1 MKRRA
6 ILLVT
11 TILGSLLV
19 LASPTP
25 ASADPACSIVEQ
37 VTFTTGAIGNATQE
51 TVIDGDGDRIAFVSS
66 RDLTGGNPDLT
77 REIFLADLTADTIT
91 QITDTDSAAGIGD
104 PSISDDGTKVV
115 FVTSA
120 DLTGNNTDNGDEVF
134 LFNTATSTFSQL
146 TDDPTG
152 ELVSDQPDISGDG
165 AKVAFRSE
173 ADFTGGNGNGGEEIF
188 LVNTSGPLSYQQ
200 LTSGAPDGGSVPSI
214 NQNGS
219 RVAFQTTANLVPG
232 TGNAD
237 GNTEIFVVDPA
248 GPTTIQ
254 LTTTTAPAEQDR
266 AEISENGAFVLFEST
281 GNFGGGNPDGN
292 RELFRRAVTS
302 STFVQLTDTITGAAS
317 SASTDQTG
325 TRTVFSDD
333 SAELDRNP
341 DGDGEVFVADATGRD
356 PSAVTA
362 NPAGL
367 FSNFGSISDDGRT
380 MALTARSDPF
390 GTNADGNNEVF
401 LARCGS
407 ITPTFNDVPASNAF
421 FGAIEWMSE
430 LGIANGFPGPTFR
443 PADPVKRQQ
452 MANFMYNLAGQP
464 AFTPPVTPTFVDVP
478 TSNPFFLQIEWMV
491 SEGIANGF
499 PGNLFKPNDAVKR
512 QQMANFMY
520 NLAGQPL
527 FSPPGTPSFTDVP
540 TSNPFY
546 LQVEWM
552 FDEGIANGFPP
563 ALFKPLD
570 AVKRQQMANF
580 MHNFAVRPGVDL
592 S

>member
-1 MKRRA
+1 MKRCA
-6 ILLVT
+6 VLLAVSS
-11 TILGSLLV
+11 LGALV
-19 LASPTP
+19 VLGDSP
-25 ASADPACSIVEQ
+25 ADADPACSIVEQ
-37 VTFTTGAIGNATQE
+37 VTVSTGGASNASQE
-51 TVIDGDGDRIAFVSS
+51 TVIDGSGDRIAFTSS
-66 RDLTGGNPDLT
+66 RDLAGDNADLS
-77 REIFLADLTADTIT
+77 REVFLADLTADTIT
-91 QITDTDSAAGIGD
+91 QVTDTTSSAGNSD
-104 PSISDDGTKVV
+104 PSISDDGTRIA
-115 FVTSA
+115 FVSAA
-120 DLTGNNTDNGDEVF
+120 DLGGDNADGSDEVF
-134 LFNTATSTFSQL
+134 LFNTSSSTFTQL
-146 TDDPTG
+146 SDDPTG

-165 AKVAFRSE
+165 TKVAFRSE

-188 LVNTSGPLSYQQ
+188 LVNTSGPLTYQQ
-200 LTSGAPDGGSVPSI
+200 LSSGAPDGGSVPSI
-214 NQNGS
+214 NQSGS
-219 RVAFQTTANLVPG
+219 RVAFQSTANLVPG

-248 GPTTIQ
+248 GPTTVQ
-254 LTTTTAPAEQDR
+254 LTATTAPDIQDR

-281 GNFGGGNPDGN
+281 ADFGGDNADGN

-302 STFVQLTDTITGAAS
+302 ATFVQLTDTSSGAAV

-325 TRTVFSDD
+325 TRTVFTDD
-333 SAELDRNP
+333 STELDRN
-341 DGDGEVFVADATGRD
+341 GDGGGDVFVADALGRD

-362 NPAGL
+362 TPAGQ
-367 FSNFGSISDDGRT
+367 SGNFGSISDDGQT
-380 MALTARSDPF
+380 IALTSQANPF
-390 GTNADGNNEVF
+390 GTNADGNAEVF

-407 ITPTFNDVPASNAF
+407 ITPTFLDVPASNAF

-430 LGIANGFPGPTFR
+430 LQIANGFPGPRFR

-464 AFTPPVTPTFVDVP
+464 AFTPPATPTFVDVP
-478 TSNPFFLQIEWMV
+478 ASNPFFLQIEWMI

-499 PGNLFKPNDAVKR
+499 PGHRFKPGDAVKR

-552 FDEGIANGFPP
+552 FGEGIANGFPP
-563 ALFKPLD
+563 HLFKPLD
-570 AVKRQQMANF
+570 PVKRQQMANF

-592 S
+592 D